1 METNLDWL
9 LKVGGPLGF
18 VVGLLLIYYW
28 KVVLPEQAKQREQ
41 TRADL
46 ERTRTEYQQIL
57 TSALNDARS
66 ERDQERK
73 MREQEL
79 NRYME
84 SLKYRDDRFK
94 EVADAIRT
102 LPSSR
107 RREG

>member
-102 LPSSR
+102 LPSPR